1 MSDLQSKEE
10 ERGGSAA
17 TPSPAKG
24 TNPVRLVLLLLLF
37 GLALA
42 GLLYDYT
49 IARPS
54 IQKADRTIQGL
65 LDGSIEDPN
74 NDDTVTPDEVQL
86 MLGAQP
92 SRVEPLSNGTI
103 EVYSWRSGL
112 PYRTYDLYV
121 VYSGKQLPL
130 LHSATVNTKPEG
142 DQLPAVTIVPPRMSE
157 EQIKNFVPPQAEVVG
172 PGMGQAAKKKSRGE
186 KRSPDGDTAK
196 EQPPAEPAKEQPPT
210 TEPRPP
216 NRRPPNRR
224 PPSRPRSSHPPPNRP
239 PPNRP
244 PPNRRPLSRPRS
256 SHPPPNRRPPVIRQL
271 RKSPRKKRTA
281 RGKRRLAG
289 A

>member
-1 MSDLQSKEE
+1 
-10 ERGGSAA
+10 
-17 TPSPAKG
+17 
-24 TNPVRLVLLLLLF
+24 LLLLLF

-86 MLGAQP
+86 MLGSQP

-142 DQLPAVTIVPPRMSE
+142 AQLPAVTIVPPRMTE

-196 EQPPAEPAKEQPPT
+196 EQPPTTEPAPTEPAQEPPPTTEPAPAEPAKEPPPT
-210 TEPRPP
+210 TEPAPAEP
-216 NRRPPNRR
+216 AKE
-224 PPSRPRSSHPPPNRP
+224 PPPTTEPAPAGNP
-239 PPNRP
+239 PTQEEPAKEANG
-244 PPNRRPLSRPRS
+244 SE
-256 SHPPPNRRPPVIRQL
+256 Q
-271 RKSPRKKRTA
+271 A
-281 RGKRRLAG
+281 
-289 A
+289 